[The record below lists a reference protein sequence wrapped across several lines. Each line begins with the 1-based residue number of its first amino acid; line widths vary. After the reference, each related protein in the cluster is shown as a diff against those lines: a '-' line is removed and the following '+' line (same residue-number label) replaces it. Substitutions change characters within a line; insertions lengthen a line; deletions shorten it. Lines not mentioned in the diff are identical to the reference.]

1 MQSLHV
7 QSLPQIKNIFACS
20 SIQTVGMDNRFLY
33 FKHPF
38 FYQMCIIPFEFLKI
52 IDLSTFGSNMFLTLK
67 IMDFENV
74 ALIKIVHIYV
84 MEAMNTKYI

>member
-1 MQSLHV
+1 LQSLHV
-7 QSLPQIKNIFACS
+7 QSLPQIKNVFACS
-20 SIQTVGMDNRFLY
+20 SIQTVGMDNPFFFLQT
-33 FKHPF
+33 FV
-38 FYQMCIIPFEFLKI
+38 FYQMCIIPFELFFI